1 VPAKKLIGRVL
12 VNGKIPPV
20 VLQQTA
26 LAQIDPV
33 PLIVRVR
40 ADAPAIRVI
49 VEALVGVVVVA
60 VEAVA
65 VVEVVVVVVGDKE
78 AVCWLIELLPK
89 EIFFGEKKQIKVGE

>member
-1 VPAKKLIGRVL
+1 
-12 VNGKIPPV
+12 
-20 VLQQTA
+20 
-26 LAQIDPV
+26 
-33 PLIVRVR
+33 
-40 ADAPAIRVI
+40 